1 MSKSSKFSNFEI
13 FQPVENMNPIVRHQQ
28 YAYNG
33 RMFIPPNK
41 ETFDTTSD
49 VDSTVYG
56 DNGDNSNNNIN
67 GDNSYNAITGLT
79 QVYQSRFDQK
89 GLIPS
94 LEPNETIKP
103 YDLYKNSNS
112 PQNTG
117 VDIISNIVVPN
128 AVSRTF
134 FSNDNMERIQRQII
148 NNVYTQ
154 SKKQISKQSYQE
166 LQIIMKS
173 IYLQYSRNL
182 PNNIEQQVLTLNKYV
197 VDECVSIII
206 PNVIQYNK
214 YITEI
219 TSPIPVPPRSINVSN
234 KGDKSLPGPG
244 TQF

>member
-1 MSKSSKFSNFEI
+1 MSKSYKFANFDN
-13 FQPVENMNPIVRHQQ
+13 FQSVENMNPTTRQQQ

-33 RMFIPPNK
+33 RMFIPPSN
-41 ETFDTTSD
+41 EPFD
-49 VDSTVYG
+49 
-56 DNGDNSNNNIN
+56 IN
-67 GDNSYNAITGLT
+67 GDIGPNGLNSE
-79 QVYQSRFDQK
+79 YQSRYERQ
-89 GLIPS
+89 GLIPQIAN
-94 LEPNETIKP
+94 NEIIKP
-103 YDLYKNSNS
+103 YELFKNSNS
-112 PQNTG
+112 QQNTG

-128 AVSRTF
+128 ALSRTF
-134 FSNDNMERIQRQII
+134 FSNDNLERIQSQII
-148 NNVYTQ
+148 NNVYNQ

-182 PNNIEQQVLTLNKYV
+182 PNNIEEQVFLLNKYV

-219 TSPIPVPPRSINVSN
+219 TSPIPVPPRSVNVSN

-244 TQF
+244 TQI

>member
-1 MSKSSKFSNFEI
+1 MSRSSKFSNFDT
-13 FQPVENMNPIVRHQQ
+13 FQPVENMNPITRQQQ

-33 RMFIPPNK
+33 RMFIPPNT
-41 ETFDTTSD
+41 ETFDTNSN
-49 VDSTVYG
+49 VDNTVYG
-56 DNGDNSNNNIN
+56 GNASDIN
-67 GDNSYNAITGLT
+67 GNGLNP
-79 QVYQSRFDQK
+79 VYQSRYDQQ

-94 LEPNETIKP
+94 LEPNETIRP
-103 YDLYKNSNS
+103 YELYKNSNS
-112 PQNTG
+112 QQNTG

-154 SKKQISKQSYQE
+154 SQKQISKQSYQE

-182 PNNIEQQVLTLNKYV
+182 PNNIEEQVLTLNKHV

-219 TSPIPVPPRSINVSN
+219 TSPIAVPPRSINVSN

>member
-1 MSKSSKFSNFEI
+1 MSRGYKFANFDT
-13 FQPVENMNPIVRHQQ
+13 FQSVDNMNKTVRAQQ

-33 RMFIPPNK
+33 RMFIPPSNEPFSFQQYNYNK
-41 ETFDTTSD
+41 ESNELKAEDKLNQDINENSLSRTYQKRFDT
-49 VDSTVYG
+49 
-56 DNGDNSNNNIN
+56 
-67 GDNSYNAITGLT
+67 
-79 QVYQSRFDQK
+79 Q
-89 GLIPS
+89 GLIPPVES
-94 LEPNETIKP
+94 DESIRP
-103 YDLYKNSNS
+103 YELYKNSNS
-112 PQNTG
+112 KQNTS

-134 FSNDNMERIQRQII
+134 FSNDNVERIQSQII
-148 NNVYTQ
+148 NNVYNQ
-154 SKKQISKQSYQE
+154 SKKKIIRQSYQE

-182 PNNIEQQVLTLNKYV
+182 PNNIEEQVLTLNKHV

>member
-1 MSKSSKFSNFEI
+1 MSKSSKFSNFDT
-13 FQPVENMNPIVRHQQ
+13 FQPVENMNPIIRQQQ

-33 RMFIPPNK
+33 RMFIPPNA
-41 ETFDTTSD
+41 ETFNM
-49 VDSTVYG
+49 DSNIDSNIDSNMVNNM
-56 DNGDNSNNNIN
+56 DNIGNIN
-67 GDNSYNAITGLT
+67 SSGLNAD
-79 QVYQSRFDQK
+79 YQYRYDQK

-103 YDLYKNSNS
+103 YELYKNSNS
-112 PQNTG
+112 QQNTS

-134 FSNDNMERIQRQII
+134 FSNDNMERIQKQII

-182 PNNIEQQVLTLNKYV
+182 PNNIEEQVFLLNKYV

-219 TSPIPVPPRSINVSN
+219 TSPIPVPPRSVNVSN

-244 TQF
+244 TQI